1 MVVGAPVQLVTRKN
15 GVRHTT
21 GARGKEAI
29 YAWLYGILFPAGI
42 MAADCIGQALTR

>member
-1 MVVGAPVQLVTRKN
+1 MAALIIRHGGQ
-15 GVRHTT
+15 RHTT
-21 GARGKEAI
+21 GARGKSAI